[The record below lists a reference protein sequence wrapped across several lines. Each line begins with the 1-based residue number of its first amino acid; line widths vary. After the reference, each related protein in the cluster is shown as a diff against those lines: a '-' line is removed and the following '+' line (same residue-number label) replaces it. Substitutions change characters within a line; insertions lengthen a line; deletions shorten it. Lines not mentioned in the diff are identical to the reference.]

1 VRGGERYA
9 LVQTPR
15 AILLTPAWFEFAL
28 VQAVAGRLDEVVRS
42 ANADALA
49 WASVLSPEGRGG
61 EQTRKILS

>member
-49 WASVLSPEGRGG
+49 WASVPE
-61 EQTRKILS
+61 